1 MPAVSIASQLRNT
14 FVTGLGTIAFVG
26 LPLGQSP
33 KIVGR
38 KRPERREND
47 TAYTITVS
55 VARAKREMLTAE
67 DNADVISDD
76 VQEQNKELIE
86 KYFLQPQLLA
96 SVPGVTE
103 VVQKERPIF
112 SVGGLDQNYDYTP
125 VVFGVQVV
133 ESR

>member
-1 MPAVSIASQLRNT
+1 
-14 FVTGLGTIAFVG
+14 

-67 DNADVISDD
+67 DNTCYHCEYEIVVALFRPNNADVISDD